1 MTLTT
6 IFALS
11 GICIIVLILVKM
23 RVLQTKKPAP
33 LLGLISLSDYR
44 VRNVYQKATHHYS
57 ETKEKGRIFVTKQL
71 PMHSKNL
78 LNKAEILVKEKSE
91 KYLGNIRNSHL
102 LNNKK
107 EGLSEFFKNLSD
119 KENGDSQNGEDRVE

>member
-1 MTLTT
+1 MALTI

-11 GICIIVLILVKM
+11 GVGIILLILVKL
-23 RVLQTKKPAP
+23 RALQTKKPTL
-33 LLGLISLSDYR
+33 LLGLISLGDHR
-44 VRNVYQKATHHYS
+44 VRNVYQKTTHHYS
-57 ETKEKGRIFVTKQL
+57 EVKEKGRILVTKQI

-78 LNKAEILVKEKSE
+78 LNKVETLVKEKSE
-91 KYLGNIRNSHL
+91 KYLGNIRNTRL

-119 KENGDSQNGEDRVE
+119 KENGDSQNGGDLVE